1 MKRFALTFAAL
12 HLLFACSS
20 NYHLNKA
27 IKKGYRCEE
36 ISDTIQIT
44 SIDSI
49 PVIVHDSI
57 VWEKILVQKDTIIRY
72 KQSIVPKTRLEIRL
86 DKHKFSDSLKTIRRM
101 YSNSL
106 KADVKMHRDS
116 LKADVK
122 LIKQK
127 TRQNKKS
134 QNLFLF
140 GLVTGVIL
148 TIIIRYAIN
157 QALKK
162 FT

>member
-1 MKRFALTFAAL
+1 
-12 HLLFACSS
+12 
-20 NYHLNKA
+20 
-27 IKKGYRCEE
+27 
-36 ISDTIQIT
+36 
-44 SIDSI
+44 
-49 PVIVHDSI
+49 
-57 VWEKILVQKDTIIRY
+57 
-72 KQSIVPKTRLEIRL
+72 
-86 DKHKFSDSLKTIRRM
+86 M